1 MHDRLVAFLD
11 RYYEWMLRI
20 AFAIVIGWF
29 GSLKIAHMSP
39 AEELVDATLQWTHI
53 PNVGYYLGIWEV
65 IIGICF
71 LVPRLTK
78 LTMLMFIVH
87 MGGTLSPLF
96 MLPEHSYND
105 SIPFGLSFSGQY
117 IIKNLVFLAG
127 GAALYVKWEKSGRR
141 Y

>member
-96 MLPEHSYND
+96 MLPEHSYNA
-105 SIPFGLSFSGQY
+105 SIPFALSFSGQY

-127 GAALYVKWEKSGRR
+127 GAALYVKWERSGRR